1 MMLPF
6 VATFVLQMVQYL
18 LKIDKLKFKQQMGK
32 AQYKKPSANSDGSQ
46 QRRGENPQK
55 AVYLEEECQAAAEQ
69 SHWLY
74 TVAIHSHFCRKKFLK
89 SVFLLVYL
97 GLGGFVFVWLL
108 LFYLFCFIL
117 F

>member
-18 LKIDKLKFKQQMGK
+18 LKIDKLKFKQQTGK
-32 AQYKKPSANSDGSQ
+32 AQYKKPSANSGGSQ

-69 SHWLY
+69 SHWLQ
-74 TVAIHSHFCRKKFLK
+74 
-89 SVFLLVYL
+89 
-97 GLGGFVFVWLL
+97 G
-108 LFYLFCFIL
+108 
-117 F
+117 